1 MLDLGTVLWTA
12 LALYALM
19 TGVFIIL
26 ENRRPPS
33 TLAWMLLFVFAP
45 GVGLLV
51 YLFFGRD
58 RKPFSKRSDLLRQ
71 ALRADAL
78 PVLAPLRAREDAE
91 VARVERESP
100 AHRKL
105 LALVRRNSYSTLTG
119 RNRVEILQDAAE
131 FYPRLVKDMQAARHS
146 IHHQYFIWR
155 SDALTEQWKK
165 LLIERAREG
174 VEVRLLYDPVG
185 SHLRRAYARELRTG
199 GVRVAPT
206 SPAYRLHNI
215 SYRNHRKISV
225 IDGEVGYTG
234 GMNIGQE
241 HVDGGEGFDAWRD
254 TQVRVVG
261 DGVAALQTVFA
272 VDWYN
277 AVAERLFAPAYFPA
291 AATAS
296 PAGGVPVQILTSGP
310 DSEWAAIRQLYATMI
325 VAAQRRVRLQSPFFI
340 PDATVAEA
348 LTTAAMS
355 GVDVQLMVSA
365 RPSGNTLPDWA
376 GNTYLA
382 DVAAAGVKVF
392 LYEKGYL
399 HAKTISIDSEI
410 CSIGSTNID
419 IRSFSIDYELNAVL
433 YDAPLARELE
443 EDFDRDLAG
452 CRAFDLGTYRRRS
465 AASRFRDSA
474 ARLVSPLL

>member
-1 MLDLGTVLWTA
+1 MPDLGTVLWA
-12 LALYALM
+12 VLALYAM
-19 TGVFIIL
+19 VTGVFIIS

-33 TLAWMLLFVFAP
+33 TLAWMLLFLFAP

-71 ALRADAL
+71 ELRADAL

-91 VARVERESP
+91 SARVEREGP

-105 LALVRRNSYSTLTG
+105 LALVRRNSYSTLSG
-119 RNRVEILQDAAE
+119 GNQVEILHDAAE
-131 FYPRLVKDMQAARHS
+131 FYPRLVDDMQAARHS

-155 SDALTEQWKK
+155 SDAFTEQWKG
-165 LLIERAREG
+165 LLIEKAKAG

-185 SHLRRAYARELRTG
+185 SHLRRAYARELQAA
-199 GVRVAPT
+199 GVQVAPT

-225 IDGEVGYTG
+225 IDGKVGYTG
-234 GMNIGQE
+234 GMNIGRE

-254 TQVRVVG
+254 TQVRLVG
-261 DGVAALQTVFA
+261 DGVAALQSVFA

-277 AVAERLFAPAYFPA
+277 AVAESVFAPAYFPA
-291 AATAS
+291 AARPS
-296 PAGGVPVQILTSGP
+296 PENGVPVQILTSGP
-310 DSEWAAIRQLYATMI
+310 DSEWAAIRQLYAAMI
-325 VAAQRRVRLQSPFFI
+325 VAAQRHVRLQSPFFI

-355 GVDVQLMVSA
+355 GVDVRLMVSA
-365 RPSGNTLPDWA
+365 RPSGNKLPDWA
-376 GNTYLA
+376 GNTYIA
-382 DVAAAGVKVF
+382 DVAAAGVRVF

-399 HAKTISIDSEI
+399 HAKTMSIDSEI
-410 CSIGSTNID
+410 CSVGSTNID

-433 YDAPLARELE
+433 YNRRLARKLE
-443 EDFDRDLAG
+443 EDFDRDLMQ
-452 CRAFDLGTYRRRS
+452 CRAFDAAAYRRRS
-465 AASRFRDSA
+465 PLSRFRDSA